1 MTVTTFMVR
10 LFRFRP
16 TLYVV
21 NALLWALFHVLP
33 IGFGLGMQ
41 WFFDRATSQSHNYL
55 WLAVPLIVVA
65 AFRFT
70 RVGVFYAGTFQWV
83 TYIYHLQAV
92 LRRNM
97 LAGIMRWP
105 GRNLP
110 ASPGEAMTRFRED
123 VDEVVEYVESW
134 VDFWGRLVYAGACLA
149 IMANINW
156 LITAVAILPLVVVT
170 LLNNLSGGRA
180 RRYTQ
185 ANREAT
191 GRITGFIAETFG
203 AVQAVKLG
211 QAENHVLNRFERL
224 NESRRKAALMDNLFK
239 KWMQSLNQHVLSVC
253 TGFIL
258 LMCASE
264 MKAGRFTVGDI
275 ALFTSYLTT
284 FSFSISLFGYMVFQH
299 KRLRV
304 ALGRMRILFRPGEE
318 DRIAEAGDIHLYADA
333 PEAEEPAKNEA
344 DRLQSLE
351 VRGLTY
357 TYPHSGNGIRD
368 VDFRLER
375 GEFLVITGRIGSG
388 KSTLV
393 RTLLGLLPKA
403 EGDIVWNGRLIESP
417 AEFLKP
423 PRSSYTPQVPRL
435 FSDTLR
441 ENITQGRSV
450 GPEELDRVLRLAVM
464 EQDLASLESGLE
476 TLVGPRGVML
486 SGGQIQRAATA
497 RMLMTHADLFIFDDL
512 SSALDVETEK
522 TLWERLF
529 QEPDVTC
536 IAVSHRRE
544 ALARADRIIV
554 LKDGQVEAEGTLS
567 ELLEISEEMRLLWQG
582 EASSSAAEA
591 GMTGEEEEEEAE
603 QPA

>member
-1 MTVTTFMVR
+1 MTVTSFLIR

-16 TLYVV
+16 TLYLV
-21 NALLWALFHVLP
+21 NGCLWGLFHAMPVG
-33 IGFGLGMQ
+33 IGLGMK
-41 WFFDRATSQSHNYL
+41 WFFDRATNATSHDYL

-65 AFRFT
+65 LVRFA
-70 RVGVFYAGTFQWV
+70 RVGAFYGGMFQWV
-83 TYIYHLQAV
+83 TYIYHLQAL

-123 VDEVVEYVESW
+123 VDEVVDYVESW
-134 VDFWGRLVYAGACLA
+134 VDFWGRLIYAAVCVA

-156 LITAVAILPLVVVT
+156 LITAVAILPLVIVT
-170 LLNNLSGGRA
+170 LLNNLSGNRA
-180 RRYTQ
+180 RRYAK

-211 QAENHVLNRFERL
+211 RAEKHVLGRFAEL
-224 NESRRKAALMDNLFK
+224 NEGRRRAALLDNLFK
-239 KWMQSLNQHVLSVC
+239 KWMQSLNQHVLSIC
-253 TGFIL
+253 TGVIL
-258 LMCASE
+258 LMCAAE

-304 ALGRMRILFRPGEE
+304 ALERMRVLFRPGEE
-318 DRIAEAGDIHLYADA
+318 DRIAEPAAIHLYSDA
-333 PEAEEPAKNEA
+333 PEAEPPANREE
-344 DRLQSLE
+344 DRLRSLE
-351 VRGLTY
+351 VRGLSY
-357 TYPHSGNGIRD
+357 TYPGSDNGIRD
-368 VDFRLER
+368 VGFRLER
-375 GEFLVITGRIGSG
+375 GSFLVITGRIGSG

-393 RTLLGLLPKA
+393 RTLLGLLPKEA
-403 EGDIVWNGRLIESP
+403 GEIRWNGRLIEHP
-417 AEFLKP
+417 ADFLKP
-423 PRSSYTPQVPRL
+423 PRSAYTPQVPRL

-441 ENITQGRSV
+441 ENVTQGRDAA
-450 GPEELDRVLRLAVM
+450 EELNRALRLAVM
-464 EQDLASLESGLE
+464 EQDLASLEQGLE

-497 RMLMTHADLFIFDDL
+497 RMLMTRADLYLFDDL

-529 QEPDVTC
+529 REPDVTC

-544 ALARADRIIV
+544 ALARADHIIV
-554 LKDGQVEAEGTLS
+554 LKDGRIEAEGTLS
-567 ELLEISEEMRLLWQG
+567 ELLASNAEMRLLWQG
-582 EASSSAAEA
+582 EETPAAGEA
-591 GMTGEEEEEEAE
+591 DEENEA
-603 QPA
+603 AAKSGLLA